1 MEKNK
6 RLEIRISALDKAL
19 IKIEAKELNLSM
31 SDYIVK
37 CCLRRKL
44 PKPLTEKELEAWSE
58 LKKLS
63 CDLTR
68 AGNYIKKNDAEFY
81 KRTREVVYK
90 IENEL
95 NKIIND

>member
-1 MEKNK
+1 MEKNN
-6 RLEIRISALDKAL
+6 RLEIRISSVDKAL
-19 IKIEAKELNLSM
+19 IKIEAEELNLSM

-44 PKPLTEKELEAWSE
+44 PKPLTENELETWTE

-63 CDLTR
+63 ADLTR
-68 AGNYIKKNDAEFY
+68 AGNYIKKNDKEFY
-81 KRTREVVYK
+81 NRTRAVVSR

-95 NKIIND
+95 DKIV